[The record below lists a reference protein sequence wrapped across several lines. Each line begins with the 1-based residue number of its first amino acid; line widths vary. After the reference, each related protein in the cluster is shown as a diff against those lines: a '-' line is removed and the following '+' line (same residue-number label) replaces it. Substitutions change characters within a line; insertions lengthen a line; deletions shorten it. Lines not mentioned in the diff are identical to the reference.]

1 MYDFMRQVTRE
12 TENNTNELLSP
23 PCPCGTENISSS
35 QCMWDAGIL
44 NGSHGRKLLRF
55 VTFQPLQRRIGNG
68 QGAERHSLIKGRGV
82 SPGRCLLDNSG
93 FEGVNLISF
102 DVGLFLMTAT
112 AILAIVLLILRHAA
126 AVRSGTSR

>member
-1 MYDFMRQVTRE
+1 MYGFMRQVTRE

-82 SPGRCLLDNSG
+82 SFMEANNDWHHNRITSKTL
-93 FEGVNLISF
+93 EE
-102 DVGLFLMTAT
+102 
-112 AILAIVLLILRHAA
+112 ILAEFD
-126 AVRSGTSR
+126 G